1 MASVG
6 SSARKELDK
15 KKKKSE
21 IRRSSGRATGP
32 MMDHSDGQKKK
43 KQNEKEGKS
52 WTYGR
57 SKYQKKRIRSQRA
70 DLGYRSE
77 KERNGLCC
85 SDNETRG
92 RRRNDDGLARFYYE
106 ATCIARHN
114 SQQQLHPIIIAIG
127 RSFFDDVLA
136 CRPANETL
144 TSSARYHIDA
154 EGCALLPH

>member
-15 KKKKSE
+15 KKEKVGDTTVVRTCNGPDDGSF
-21 IRRSSGRATGP
+21 GRTKG
-32 MMDHSDGQKKK
+32 K

-52 WTYGR
+52 GTYGR